1 MLNPAATPS
10 RIRDS
15 KSKSKMNSQINC
27 SQIANLPRNTAN
39 DSSDEPVVL
48 STENV
53 PQYNFTAGW
62 CCIASECN
70 FDDVGCYFGA
80 LTLAFGMVFRFNS
93 KISFVLYSMLVTF
106 QKISRN
112 RTVM

>member
-15 KSKSKMNSQINC
+15 KSKSKMNSKINC
-27 SQIANLPRNTAN
+27 SQIANLPRNVAN

-48 STENV
+48 PTENV

-80 LTLAFGMVFRFNS
+80 LTLAFGMVLKFRS
-93 KISFVLYSMLVTF
+93 
-106 QKISRN
+106 
-112 RTVM
+112 

>member
-48 STENV
+48 PTENV

-80 LTLAFGMVFRFNS
+80 LTLAFGMVFRFSS
-93 KISFVLYSMLVTF
+93 KYEGIARYDLTAARWYLF
-106 QKISRN
+106 KRSR
-112 RTVM
+112 

>member
-1 MLNPAATPS
+1 
-10 RIRDS
+10 
-15 KSKSKMNSQINC
+15 MNSKINC
-27 SQIANLPRNTAN
+27 SQIINLPRNTAN
-39 DSSDEPVVL
+39 DSSNEPVVL

-80 LTLAFGMVFRFNS
+80 LTLAFGMVFRFRS
-93 KISFVLYSMLVTF
+93 KTVGYVRGDSIIWDFTGRGSLPVRDYLV
-106 QKISRN
+106 
-112 RTVM
+112 

>member
-1 MLNPAATPS
+1 
-10 RIRDS
+10 
-15 KSKSKMNSQINC
+15 MNSQINC

-48 STENV
+48 PTENV

-80 LTLAFGMVFRFNS
+80 LTLAFGMVFRFSSKYEGTPRYEFNS
-93 KISFVLYSMLVTF
+93 STLVPF
-106 QKISRN
+106 QKISLN
-112 RTVM
+112 RTVI